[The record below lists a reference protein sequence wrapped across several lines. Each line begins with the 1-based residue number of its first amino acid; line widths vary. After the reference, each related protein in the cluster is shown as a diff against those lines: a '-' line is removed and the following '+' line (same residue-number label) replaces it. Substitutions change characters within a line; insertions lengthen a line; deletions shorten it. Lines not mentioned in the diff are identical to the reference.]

1 MTHKEFYDK
10 LFEILKTNHGKKIM
24 TRTDIDFRGLSVI
37 MFEINDG
44 NNTPSGLA
52 KKLNITTARIARAL
66 NTLESKCYIERI
78 NDENDKRKTYIKLTD
93 IGKKYLEKEKNCR
106 DKFLE
111 NIIKGLSDDEL
122 ESFINIFEKMA
133 KNIFE
138 FEGCD
143 INA

>member
-93 IGKKYLEKEKNCR
+93 IGEKYLEKEKNCR

>member
-52 KKLNITTARIARAL
+52 ISKELMMKMIKEEHILN
-66 NTLESKCYIERI
+66 
-78 NDENDKRKTYIKLTD
+78 
-93 IGKKYLEKEKNCR
+93 
-106 DKFLE
+106 
-111 NIIKGLSDDEL
+111 
-122 ESFINIFEKMA
+122 
-133 KNIFE
+133 
-138 FEGCD
+138 
-143 INA
+143 

>member
-24 TRTDIDFRGLSVI
+24 TRTDNDFRGLSVI

-52 KKLNITTARIARAL
+52 KALNITTARIARAL
-66 NTLESKCYIERI
+66 NTLENKGYITRI
-78 NDENDKRKTYIKLTD
+78 NDDNDKRKTYIELTD
-93 IGKKYLEKEKNCR
+93 IGQKQLEKEKKCR

-122 ESFINIFEKMA
+122 ESFINIIEKMA

>member
-1 MTHKEFYDK
+1 MTHKEFYDR
-10 LFEILKTNHGKKIM
+10 LFEILKTSHGKKIM
-24 TRTDIDFRGLSVI
+24 TRTDNDFRGLFVI
-37 MFEINDG
+37 MFEIKDG

-66 NTLESKCYIERI
+66 NTLENKGYIERN
-78 NDENDKRKTYIKLTD
+78 NDDNDKRKTYIKLTN
-93 IGKKYLEKEKNCR
+93 IGEEKLDKEKKCR

>member
-37 MFEINDG
+37 MFEISDG

-93 IGKKYLEKEKNCR
+93 IGEKYLKKEKNCR